1 MIDNFLYAKLPP
13 HLKRSFNLAYL
24 VNGRY
29 DQIVAH
35 LERELEHSGL
45 ENDGQLPI
53 PTMTVTATKNNA
65 NKPDLSTTSC
75 ICCKKLGHLFKDC
88 RKKNPEGTRRETR
101 SYSNQKVK
109 GFKPKTYSPCFVRK
123 KLSKNKPSTRK
134 ILERSQCSQQTTK
147 L

>member
-1 MIDNFLYAKLPP
+1 MIDSFIYAKLPP

-24 VNGRY
+24 ENGRY

-35 LERELEHSGL
+35 LEEELEHSGI

-53 PTMTVTATKNNA
+53 PNMTVTATKNNA

-75 ICCKKLGHLFKDC
+75 LCCIKLGHLFKDC
-88 RKKNPEGTRRETR
+88 RKKIRNEQE
-101 SYSNQKVK
+101 QKRDPTQNVK
-109 GFKPKTYSPCFVRK
+109 GFKPKTYSPCFIRK
-123 KLSKNKPSTRK
+123 NCQKGKPSTRK
-134 ILERSQCSQQTTK
+134 MLERFQCSQQTTK